1 MKWFL
6 AGLALV
12 FASLAG
18 GIAAIVVGYRQIIG
32 HYLGEAP
39 RSQRSV
45 GENADTRANVAVAS
59 PAPKTTQS
67 KAFRNLL
74 QPQPDEVIPD
84 GQRFL
89 RRSKA
94 KPKLPKARSPQP
106 ITTE

>member
-1 MKWFL
+1 MKWLL

-18 GIAAIVVGYRQIIG
+18 GIVAIIVGYRQIIG
-32 HYLGEAP
+32 HYMGETP
-39 RSQRSV
+39 RSHRSV
-45 GENADTRANVAVAS
+45 GGKADARANAATLS
-59 PAPKTTQS
+59 RAPKTTRS
-67 KAFRNLL
+67 KAFRSLL
-74 QPQPDEVIPD
+74 QAQPDGAFPE

>member
-39 RSQRSV
+39 RRQRSV
-45 GENADTRANVAVAS
+45 GENADARANVAAPS
-59 PAPKTTQS
+59 PAPKTTPS
-67 KAFRNLL
+67 KAVRRLL
-74 QPQPDEVIPD
+74 QPQQNGAFPD

>member
-18 GIAAIVVGYRQIIG
+18 GIAAIVVGYRQILG
-32 HYLGEAP
+32 HYLGETP
-39 RSQRSV
+39 SSHRSV
-45 GENADTRANVAVAS
+45 DGNAGARANGAAPS
-59 PAPKTTQS
+59 PAPRTTPS
-67 KAFRNLL
+67 KAFRRLL
-74 QPQPDEVIPD
+74 QPQQNGAFPD

-94 KPKLPKARSPQP
+94 KPKLPKARSPHP

>member
-6 AGLALV
+6 TGLALV
-12 FASLAG
+12 FASIAG

-32 HYLGEAP
+32 HYLGETP
-39 RSQRSV
+39 RSHRSV
-45 GENADTRANVAVAS
+45 GGNAGARANGAAPS
-59 PAPKTTQS
+59 PAPKTELST
-67 KAFRNLL
+67 AFLGLL
-74 QPQPDEVIPD
+74 QAQRNSAFKER
-84 GQRFL
+84 QRFL

>member
-18 GIAAIVVGYRQIIG
+18 GIVAIIVGYRQIIG
-32 HYLGEAP
+32 HYMGETP
-39 RSQRSV
+39 RSHRSV
-45 GENADTRANVAVAS
+45 GGNADARTNVAAPS
-59 PAPKTTQS
+59 PAPKTDQS
-67 KAFRNLL
+67 TAFLGLL
-74 QPQPDEVIPD
+74 QAQRNRASKER
-84 GQRFL
+84 QRFL

>member
-1 MKWFL
+1 MPSMFL
-6 AGLALV
+6 
-12 FASLAG
+12 
-18 GIAAIVVGYRQIIG
+18 RQWG
-32 HYLGEAP
+32 
-39 RSQRSV
+39 
-45 GENADTRANVAVAS
+45 VATQTS

>member
-18 GIAAIVVGYRQIIG
+18 GIVAIIVGYRQIIG
-32 HYLGEAP
+32 HYMGETP
-39 RSQRSV
+39 RSHRSV
-45 GENADTRANVAVAS
+45 GGNADTRTNVAAPS
-59 PAPKTTQS
+59 PAPKTDQS
-67 KAFRNLL
+67 TAFPQLL
-74 QPQPDEVIPD
+74 QAQQDRAFPD

>member
-32 HYLGEAP
+32 HYLGATQ
-39 RSQRSV
+39 RSHRSV
-45 GENADTRANVAVAS
+45 GENADARANVAVPS

-67 KAFRNLL
+67 KAFRRLL
-74 QPQPDEVIPD
+74 QQQPDEAFPD